1 LNTLFIG
8 QHLLRYKEVDSTN
21 RFLHDLSA
29 KSKPSEGTV
38 VLADFQTAG
47 VGQYGST
54 WSSRPGENLL
64 FSVILYPPAPL
75 AARPFTLIQ
84 LAATAIADVLR
95 DAQLPVAIK
104 WPNDI
109 YVNDQKLAGIL
120 TQTAWSGNAM
130 RHAIIGVGM
139 NVNQGEFPPEIKGAT
154 SLRKLTGQAY
164 DRDALLS
171 EILGR
176 MEARYLTARGGDLKT
191 LEADYAQYLYR
202 KGIPAQFE
210 DKAGRQFEGIIQG
223 VNFEGHLVV
232 LETTTGREWAFGLKE
247 IRFI

>member
-1 LNTLFIG
+1 M
-8 QHLLRYKEVDSTN
+8 
-21 RFLHDLSA
+21 
-29 KSKPSEGTV
+29 
-38 VLADFQTAG
+38 
-47 VGQYGST
+47 
-54 WSSRPGENLL
+54 
-64 FSVILYPPAPL
+64 

-84 LAATAIADVLR
+84 LAATAIADVLTE
-95 DAQLPVAIK
+95 AQLPVAIK

-109 YVNDQKLAGIL
+109 YIHHQKVAGIL

-139 NVNQGEFPPEIKGAT
+139 NVNQLAFPPEIKGAT

-164 DRDALLS
+164 DRDALLK
-171 EILGR
+171 EILCHI
-176 MEARYLTARGGDLKT
+176 EARYLTLRGGDLKT
-191 LEADYAQYLYR
+191 LEADYAKYLYR
-202 KGIPAQFE
+202 KGVPAQFE

-232 LETTTGREWAFGLKE
+232 LETTTGRELAFGLKE